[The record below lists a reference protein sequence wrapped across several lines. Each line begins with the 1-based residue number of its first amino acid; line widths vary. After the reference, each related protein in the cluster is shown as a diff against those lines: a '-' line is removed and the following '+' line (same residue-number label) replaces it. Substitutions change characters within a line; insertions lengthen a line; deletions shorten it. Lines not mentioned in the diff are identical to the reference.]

1 MQGHLSSERARC
13 PMWPQAPDRGSGYRP
28 GGFLSALPEHC
39 SLDPGPV
46 PQRKI
51 RSFLSEQNN
60 TRFDGL
66 HDSALLNTILIS
78 DGRVFVSLD
87 HHDAVIGKIAKFID
101 EVKSV

>member
-1 MQGHLSSERARC
+1 M
-13 PMWPQAPDRGSGYRP
+13 PRGRPKLLSGYEKTK
-28 GGFLSALPEHC
+28 AK
-39 SLDPGPV
+39 
-46 PQRKI
+46 KI